1 MQLPQPYLH
10 SSERTFALVDRQQMQ
25 PGEGLVADTVFGYHT
40 VWAAEV
46 PFIPARTG
54 TDEKDFDNE
63 ATNRLTR
70 MMQRQVRLLYDL
82 AQMRDHLTTFELRLV
97 SRPQPHGL
105 ARVNIAFLGKVFHP
119 DKQMSAQLA
128 LNLWDKFSAIFP
140 HEAPFSY
147 PLLPVR
153 HYEESGNGASSNFKE
168 WFEPIPF
175 EQLTSSRNI
184 VELRKYEDW
193 PQVRDVGGTL
203 HARDYIPHPFVP
215 ALDYSALARLFETLA
230 HQQQVCMVAITLRP
244 QRLTDAEI
252 AIIHE
257 LAGWYARSERGEVGI
272 NNPLVDVLRNQLQ
285 SDLYESYTRA
295 RAERG
300 KKVYDDLVHEHRSL
314 LMVRLQVVGGM
325 YFAPDDLI
333 ETLGSEVMANA
344 GSAYPSRWERV
355 EPGQDEMRWA
365 RHNLQWLEF
374 ARWGISPL
382 VHQDRRIV
390 RLRALAT
397 VAEAAGAFRLPVA
410 PATGN
415 IAGLDVRD
423 EPFVLPLALP
433 HFSPGASAIEIG
445 TLLDR
450 GVPVTAACAI
460 PVATFS
466 GITQIF
472 GEVSAARSHVLKQ
485 VFSGLGGAG
494 IPWVLISADDNND
507 LACSLNAHRVKFD
520 EGLGQND
527 LAIQPLLPPPGVPLV
542 RFVDVLLR
550 VLLAVYGLDAAAAT
564 LLRQALMET
573 YQAAGWNGQEVG
585 GMIRFTDLAE
595 RVEIVARQSY
605 VPSEM
610 AAALYTR
617 CALPIRDMAAT
628 YVQLLALPYTASF
641 SLERSLVVET
651 GWLGSDLSRS
661 LLRACL
667 WLWYMLALTA
677 AQAAS
682 STLRGIVGLE
692 EAHTLFG
699 TSTTTGMPS
708 AVASFISNNAGVML
722 IDERPDLLDLD
733 ITSRAKMTVVTRTAN
748 GVALER
754 VATSIGASP
763 RQQGRMAHLSA
774 TEALIALRGIA
785 PVLVAL
791 PDCS

>member
-1 MQLPQPYLH
+1 M
-10 SSERTFALVDRQQMQ
+10 
-25 PGEGLVADTVFGYHT
+25 
-40 VWAAEV
+40 
-46 PFIPARTG
+46 
-54 TDEKDFDNE
+54 
-63 ATNRLTR
+63 
-70 MMQRQVRLLYDL
+70 
-82 AQMRDHLTTFELRLV
+82 
-97 SRPQPHGL
+97 
-105 ARVNIAFLGKVFHP
+105 
-119 DKQMSAQLA
+119 
-128 LNLWDKFSAIFP
+128 
-140 HEAPFSY
+140 
-147 PLLPVR
+147 
-153 HYEESGNGASSNFKE
+153 
-168 WFEPIPF
+168 
-175 EQLTSSRNI
+175 
-184 VELRKYEDW
+184 
-193 PQVRDVGGTL
+193 
-203 HARDYIPHPFVP
+203 
-215 ALDYSALARLFETLA
+215 
-230 HQQQVCMVAITLRP
+230 
-244 QRLTDAEI
+244 
-252 AIIHE
+252 
-257 LAGWYARSERGEVGI
+257 
-272 NNPLVDVLRNQLQ
+272 
-285 SDLYESYTRA
+285 
-295 RAERG
+295 
-300 KKVYDDLVHEHRSL
+300 
-314 LMVRLQVVGGM
+314 
-325 YFAPDDLI
+325 
-333 ETLGSEVMANA
+333 
-344 GSAYPSRWERV
+344 
-355 EPGQDEMRWA
+355 
-365 RHNLQWLEF
+365 
-374 ARWGISPL
+374 
-382 VHQDRRIV
+382 

-433 HFSPGASAIEIG
+433 HSSPGASAIEIG

-494 IPWVLISADDNND
+494 IPWVLISADDNDD
-507 LACSLNAHRVKFD
+507 LACSLNAHRVKLD

-527 LAIQPLLPPPGVPLV
+527 LAIQPLLPPPGVPLA

-585 GMIRFTDLAE
+585 GMIRITDLAE
-595 RVEIVARQSY
+595 RVEVVARQSY

-617 CALPIRDMAAT
+617 CALPLRDMAAT
-628 YVQLLALPYTASF
+628 YVRLLALPYTASF

-661 LLRACL
+661 LLRAFL

-677 AQAAS
+677 AQAVS

-699 TSTTTGMPS
+699 TPTTTGMPS